1 MPVEA
6 IDITRWRE
14 MTEQADPGLYGSASW
29 LEPTC
34 KASGLVPL
42 YLTISRGDTPAL
54 LVSAASRK
62 RLGSR
67 LVVTPAIAAY
77 SGWAETMPADLS
89 GERREGRMLEVTDEL
104 AQWLETDADY
114 VRLNLPPQITDTRAF
129 AWRGWS
135 VSTRY
140 TYLLH
145 AGQTEESCL
154 RTNFR
159 RLLKRARE
167 SGLESRTISGD
178 EAINALD
185 HTIRETFARQGE
197 SLPVRQERW
206 RNYLAAITDE
216 QIGHVTGVY
225 RGERNVATVL
235 FGHDSTHSYEL
246 WAGSADSLEDGASV
260 VGLWSAIQHAF
271 AEGRDVDLAG
281 ANIPSISHFK
291 RGFGG
296 NLTPYHTVTWARS
309 TRARFV
315 AESAPLAK
323 QALGRWLTHRT

>member
-1 MPVEA
+1 MSVVA
-6 IDITRWRE
+6 IDTTRWRE
-14 MTEQADPGLYGSASW
+14 MTEHADPGLYGSTPW

-34 KASGLVPL
+34 KATGLTPL
-42 YLTISRGDTPAL
+42 YLAISRGDTPAL
-54 LVSAASRK
+54 LVSAATRK
-62 RLGSR
+62 RMGSR
-67 LVVTPAIAAY
+67 LVITPAIAAY
-77 SGWAETMPADLS
+77 SGWAEIMPPDLS
-89 GERREGRMLEVTDEL
+89 GERREGRMLEVADEL
-104 AQWLETDADY
+104 AQWLESHADY
-114 VRLNLPPQITDTRAF
+114 VRLNLPPWVTDARAF
-129 AWRGWS
+129 AWRGWT

-145 AGQTEESCL
+145 AGEIDESSL

-167 SGLESRTISGD
+167 SGLESRTIPGD
-178 EAINALD
+178 DAVAALD

-197 SLPVRQERW
+197 ALPVRQEQW
-206 RNYLAAITDE
+206 KDYLTAITDD

-225 RGERNVATVL
+225 RGDEIVATVL

-246 WAGSADSLEDGASV
+246 WAGSADSLEDGAAV
-260 VGLWSAIQHAF
+260 LGLWSAIQHAF
-271 AEGRDVDLAG
+271 DEGRNVDLAG
-281 ANIPSISHFK
+281 ANIRSISHFK

-309 TRARFV
+309 ARARFT
-315 AESAPLAK
+315 AENAPLAK